1 MNIKKAQ
8 KLVREH
14 LEKTGYAKSE
24 TTPTHA
30 FLHLV
35 EEIGEVSRIILH
47 KETKRGQF
55 KNSAKPGDISDEVAD
70 IFWQTLKLA
79 SYLKIDLEQSF
90 IDKLEKNR
98 GKNKKRLNKKNN

>member
-8 KLVREH
+8 DLVYEH
-14 LEKTGYAKSE
+14 LVKIGYTKSE
-24 TTPTHA
+24 TTPSQA

-35 EEIGEVSRIILH
+35 EEVGEVSRILLH
-47 KETKRGQF
+47 QETKRGKF
-55 KNSAKPGDISDEVAD
+55 ANSTNPGIIEDEVAD

-90 IDKLEKNR
+90 INKLEKNR
-98 GKNKKRLNKKNN
+98 QKGK